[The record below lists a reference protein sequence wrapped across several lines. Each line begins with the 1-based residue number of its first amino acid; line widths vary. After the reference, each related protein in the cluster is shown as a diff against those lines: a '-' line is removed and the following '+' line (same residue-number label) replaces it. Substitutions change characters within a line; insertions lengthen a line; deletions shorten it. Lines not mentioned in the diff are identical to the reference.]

1 MTTRERKKMI
11 KRRWIK
17 IWIVFGLAVL
27 LVTCSATVVMWST
40 GSPLRILFGFLIGLL
55 CAISSM

>member
-1 MTTRERKKMI
+1 MTTRERKEMI

-17 IWIVFGLAVL
+17 IWVVFGLAVL
-27 LVTCSATVVMWST
+27 LVTCSSTVVMWST
-40 GSPLRILFGFLIGLL
+40 GSPLTFLFGFLIGLL